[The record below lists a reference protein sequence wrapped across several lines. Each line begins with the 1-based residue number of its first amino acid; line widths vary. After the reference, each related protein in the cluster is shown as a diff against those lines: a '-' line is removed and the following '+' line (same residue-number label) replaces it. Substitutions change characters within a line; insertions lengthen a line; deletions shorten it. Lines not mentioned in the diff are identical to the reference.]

1 VFWELTEMNSSID
14 FLVARPPVGVRA
26 RNGKYSDEN
35 GLMAR
40 RIASINDLPISES
53 VHKFFWL
60 LGRCPDDHAGLSEL
74 GL

>member
-35 GLMAR
+35 GLMAPANCQHQR
-40 RIASINDLPISES
+40 PAHQRNRSASFSGSLDVVL
-53 VHKFFWL
+53 
-60 LGRCPDDHAGLSEL
+60 
-74 GL
+74 